1 MGAGTGP
8 LVTGQTYSVT
18 LNFGPGPLNQNDV
31 LYTNF
36 RSALAWLLEG
46 LNSVKAHGTFSE
58 DDDGAGNIISISVD
72 VTGPLDGAQRENF
85 NRAFNRLLW
94 GFRLRKSPGEPTP
107 SNRFVVP
114 TDTRY
119 RDEET

>member
-18 LNFGPGPLNQNDV
+18 LNFGPGPIHENDV

-36 RSALAWLLEG
+36 RSALAWLLGG
-46 LNSVKAHGTFSE
+46 LTSVNAQGTFAE
-58 DDDGAGNIISISVD
+58 HDDGEGNITSISVK
-72 VTGPLDGAQRENF
+72 VMGPLDGADRENF
-85 NRAFNRLLW
+85 NRALNRLLW
-94 GFRLRKSPGEPTP
+94 GFRLRRSPAEPSP

>member
-8 LVTGQTYSVT
+8 LVRGQTYEVT
-18 LNFGPGPLNQNDV
+18 LNFKPGAIDSNDK

-36 RSALAWLLEG
+36 RSALAWLIEG
-46 LNSVKAHGTFSE
+46 LKSVEAHGSFTE
-58 DDDGAGNIISISVD
+58 DDDGQGSIASITLEVS
-72 VTGPLDGAQRENF
+72 GPLDGADRENF

-94 GFRLRKSPGEPTP
+94 GFRFRKSPNPPTP
-107 SNRFVVP
+107 STHSVTP
-114 TDTRY
+114 SDTRY

>member
-46 LNSVKAHGTFSE
+46 LTSVNAYGTFSE
-58 DDDGAGNIISISVD
+58 QGDGEGNIVSLAVD
-72 VTGPLDGAQRENF
+72 VTGPLDGADRENF

-94 GFRLRKSPGEPTP
+94 SFRLRRSPDEPSA
-107 SNRFVVP
+107 SNRVVVP

>member
-8 LVTGQTYSVT
+8 LVRGQTYEVT
-18 LNFGPGPLNQNDV
+18 LNFKPGAIGPNEKI
-31 LYTNF
+31 YTNF

-46 LNSVKAHGTFSE
+46 LRSVGAYGTFSE
-58 DDDGAGNIISISVD
+58 DDDGQGKIASITLE
-72 VTGPLDGAQRENF
+72 VTGPLDGADRENF

-94 GFRLRKSPGEPTP
+94 GFRSKKGQNPPTP
-107 SNRFVVP
+107 SGHSVTP
-114 TDTRY
+114 TDTNY